1 MPPIPRHLAAC
12 AVLPVLILC
21 GGCAG
26 GGTATPQD
34 SDASSSA
41 SAAAPAAGPAARPGS
56 FDEIA
61 AVLGC
66 TPEVTVDAEEIRE
79 GACGTGPQSYR
90 MATFTTEEGRS
101 AWLAESRVYGGTYL
115 VGPRWVVTAA
125 TPEALGPLHDRLG
138 GTLESG
144 TDHGSGH
151 GPSQGSSQAPSTQ
164 GPSQGSP
171 QEPAPHTGHPSP

>member
-1 MPPIPRHLAAC
+1 VVPPTPRHLAAC

-26 GGTATPQD
+26 GGTAAPQ
-34 SDASSSA
+34 ASEAASAPASA
-41 SAAAPAAGPAARPGS
+41 SAAGPTARPGS

-79 GACGTGPQSYR
+79 GACGTGPQAYR

-125 TPEALGPLHDRLG
+125 SPEALGPLHDRLG

-144 TDHGSGH
+144 TGHGSSH
-151 GPSQGSSQAPSTQ
+151 DP
-164 GPSQGSP
+164 SP
-171 QEPAPHTGHPSP
+171 QG

>member
-1 MPPIPRHLAAC
+1 MPPTPRHLAAC
-12 AVLPVLILC
+12 AVLPVLFLC
-21 GGCAG
+21 GGCSG
-26 GGTATPQD
+26 GETAAPQP
-34 SDASSSA
+34 SGAAA
-41 SAAAPAAGPAARPGS
+41 SAPVAPTASPAARPGS

-79 GACGTGPQSYR
+79 GACGTGPQAYR

-138 GTLESG
+138 GTVESG
-144 TDHGSGH
+144 STHGSAH
-151 GPSQGSSQAPSTQ
+151 GSADGS
-164 GPSQGSP
+164 GGSP
-171 QEPAPHTGHPSP
+171 VPGSAPHAGHPSP